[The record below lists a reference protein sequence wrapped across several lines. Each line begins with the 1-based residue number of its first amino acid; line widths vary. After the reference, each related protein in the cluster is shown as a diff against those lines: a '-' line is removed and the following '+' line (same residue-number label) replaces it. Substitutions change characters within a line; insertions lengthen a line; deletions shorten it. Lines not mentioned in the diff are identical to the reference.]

1 MLGVILSVLHIL
13 AAIFVVFLTLRLL
26 YYMYKNIKKKDW
38 RSVVFNVII
47 LVTGTLFFYHH
58 FFVAYDV
65 SEDFTE
71 IITYF
76 S

>member
-26 YYMYKNIKKKDW
+26 YYIYKNIKEKDW
-38 RSVVFNVII
+38 LSVVFNVII
-47 LVTGTLFFYHH
+47 LVTGTLFFYHP
-58 FFVAYDV
+58 FFVTYDV